1 MFYLP
6 PIPMQFTDPSGVPY
20 TGGTVHVYLTG
31 TTSRANIYADSQG
44 TALAENPVHLDST
57 GACKFFVP
65 ADVSLDYIVWDEDE
79 NPVFSYTDVILAGGG
94 QPDVTKEYVDE
105 HNEALQSS
113 ILDLSDALQQEVDR
127 ATGAEAASKTEVTT
141 ESSSLTIEK
150 TTSPTDGHDIYK
162 LTPQEVNVTSVDESV
177 TVNTT
182 TVDNQKTIDLSLNEK
197 APKWG
202 HLSSSDWI
210 TISDNTQCILSD
222 PELVSGTL
230 PSTTLPVGL
239 YDVDAELCVMFE
251 TQNEKYIEIT
261 YWVMAGETELCT
273 GTKVVD
279 GSVSDNQK
287 FGVHCMA
294 QLETPSELT
303 FVAQVASGTSNFKIR
318 VDDVFLHE
326 VAVGISRYGGNSLSM
341 RYAGSGTLQFYNN
354 GGN

>member
-6 PIPMQFTDPSGVPY
+6 PIPMQFTDQSGVPY

-31 TTSRANIYADSQG
+31 TTSRATIYADSQG
-44 TALAENPVHLDST
+44 TALAENPMRLDSS

-65 ADVSLDYIVWDEDE
+65 ADVSLDYIVWDADE

-94 QPDVTKEYVDE
+94 SDVTKEYVDQ
-105 HNEALQSS
+105 HDEALNAEIQG
-113 ILDLSDALQQEVDR
+113 LSEALATEVER
-127 ATGAEAASKTEVTT
+127 ATGAEAASRTEVTT
-141 ESSSLTIEK
+141 HSSSLQIEK
-150 TTSPTDGHDIYK
+150 TTDPTDGHDVYE
-162 LTPQEVNVTSVDESV
+162 LTPQEVSIVSTDQSVQ
-177 TVNTT
+177 VNTT
-182 TVDNQKTIDLSLNEK
+182 TEGNQKTVDLSINEK

-202 HLSSSDWI
+202 HLSSSEWI
-210 TISDNTQCILSD
+210 TITDNTECLLED

-230 PSTTLPVGL
+230 PSATLPVGL
-239 YDVDAELCVMFE
+239 YDVDAEFCVVFE

-261 YWVMAGETELCT
+261 YSIMAGSTQICT

-294 QLETPSELT
+294 QLEEPSALT
-303 FVAQVASGTSNFKIR
+303 FVAQVVSGTSNFKIR

-326 VAVGISRYGGNSLSM
+326 VAVGISRYGGSSLAM
-341 RYAGSGTLQFYNN
+341 RYAGSGTLQFYDN